1 MKINNIEM
9 FSVLDLAKMLKIHPD
24 SVRIYFRTARI
35 KGVKIGTK
43 WYCSRKNLNRFLNAE
58 KI

>member
-1 MKINNIEM
+1 MKVNNIEM
-9 FSVLDLAKMLKIHPD
+9 FSVKEIAKMFKIHPD
-24 SVRIYFRTARI
+24 SVRIYFRTNKL

>member
-1 MKINNIEM
+1 MKVNNIILY
-9 FSVLDLAKMLKIHPD
+9 SVKELAEKLKIHPD
-24 SVRIYFRTARI
+24 SVRIYFRTNKL

-43 WYCSRKNLNRFLNAE
+43 WYCSRKNLNKFLNAE